1 MRKNL
6 SYINFRFNT
15 IMIVKMFSMEVVMS
29 LIGKELK
36 RLRELRGMTLEEAST
51 DIGITRQYLSMLEK
65 GQRKSASFEI
75 MSKISQCYRVPLDY
89 FLVFLE
95 ENKQI
100 AGDKLELWFT
110 SVHNARREIVGE

>member
-1 MRKNL
+1 
-6 SYINFRFNT
+6 
-15 IMIVKMFSMEVVMS
+15 MIVKMLFMEVVMS

-36 RLRELRGMTLEEAST
+36 RLRELRGLTLEEAST

-89 FLVFLE
+89 FLVFIE
-95 ENKQI
+95 G
-100 AGDKLELWFT
+100 AGKELPFDKLESWFT